1 MPSPHK
7 KKTLAKQPDKANL
20 LLCDGHNGPVSVSAV
35 VVGPREPQGRAALHP
50 VNAREEGQ
58 LPEADDIS
66 PGITLGWA
74 RVCQQLP

>member
-7 KKTLAKQPDKANL
+7 KKNTCKTARQANW
-20 LLCDGHNGPVSVSAV
+20 LLCDGHNGPVSVSGV
-35 VVGPREPQGRAALHP
+35 VVGLREPQGRAALHP
-50 VNAREEGQ
+50 VNAGEEGQ

-66 PGITLGWA
+66 PGITLRWA